1 MKGTQ
6 QEAGIDGDFNP
17 HLTGDHQIEDF
28 GGGLKPD
35 WARHKGFTLTKNL
48 PSCLL
53 PPAFLRARRAV
64 KPPER
69 DRDCVIVIRELKH
82 NSWFVLG
89 YNSCIITKL
98 NFKNHF

>member
-48 PSCLL
+48 PSCPLPFSEPEGLL
-53 PPAFLRARRAV
+53 NLLSV
-64 KPPER
+64 T
-69 DRDCVIVIRELKH
+69 VT
-82 NSWFVLG
+82 VLLSLG
-89 YNSCIITKL
+89 N
-98 NFKNHF
+98 